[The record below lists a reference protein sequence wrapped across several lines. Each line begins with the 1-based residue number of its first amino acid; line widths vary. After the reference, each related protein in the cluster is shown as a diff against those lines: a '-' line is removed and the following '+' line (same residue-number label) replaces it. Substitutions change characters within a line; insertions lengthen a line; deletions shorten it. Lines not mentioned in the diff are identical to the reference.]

1 MAQATS
7 LAPPQTPV
15 SEEPVPAA
23 SALRGRS
30 APESAA
36 LGLAAHGAVR
46 GLAAH
51 GAAARELA
59 APELAAHGAAA
70 HGGAVRGLA
79 APELAAVTG
88 RKLVA
93 PGERVLP
100 VLPPLRGLLAAGGL
114 PRGHVVATGTW
125 GLLCLALAAG
135 ASHAGAWCAV
145 VGLPSLGVLAAAD
158 LGLDP
163 GRLLLIA
170 EPGGSWPQVVASLLD
185 GCDLVLLRPPDRPSA
200 QLRRKLEAV
209 ARRHGS
215 VLLVAGEWDGAQAR
229 LRVARHEWAGLGAG
243 HGRLRAR
250 KAEVVA
256 EGRGTRARSQ
266 WLWLPG
272 PDGAVTT
279 VAEAAADAA
288 SPDTARPGA
297 ASPGAADPDT
307 AGAGLASTG

>member
-1 MAQATS
+1 
-7 LAPPQTPV
+7 
-15 SEEPVPAA
+15 
-23 SALRGRS
+23 
-30 APESAA
+30 
-36 LGLAAHGAVR
+36 
-46 GLAAH
+46 
-51 GAAARELA
+51 
-59 APELAAHGAAA
+59 
-70 HGGAVRGLA
+70 
-79 APELAAVTG
+79 
-88 RKLVA
+88 
-93 PGERVLP
+93 

-114 PRGHVVATGTW
+114 PRGHVITTGAW

-145 VGLPSLGVLAAAD
+145 VGLPALGVLAAAD

-185 GCDLVLLRPPDRPSA
+185 GCDIVLLRPPDRPSA

-209 ARRHGS
+209 ARRYGS

-229 LRVARHEWAGLGAG
+229 LRVARQEWAGIGAG

-256 EGRGTRARSQ
+256 EGRGARPRTQ

-272 PDGAVTT
+272 PDGAVAE
-279 VAEAAADAA
+279 VAEVADAA
-288 SPDTARPGA
+288 RL
-297 ASPGAADPDT
+297 
-307 AGAGLASTG
+307 GLASAG

>member
-7 LAPPQTPV
+7 LAPPHAMVPPGTV
-15 SEEPVPAA
+15 SPGTD
-23 SALRGRS
+23 SAL
-30 APESAA
+30 
-36 LGLAAHGAVR
+36 
-46 GLAAH
+46 
-51 GAAARELA
+51 
-59 APELAAHGAAA
+59 
-70 HGGAVRGLA
+70 RGLA
-79 APELAAVTG
+79 APGLATPEFATRGLAARGPT
-88 RKLVA
+88 A
-93 PGERVLP
+93 PGESVLP

-114 PRGHVVATGTW
+114 PRGHVITTGAW

-145 VGLPSLGVLAAAD
+145 VGLPALGVLAAAD

-170 EPGGSWPQVVASLLD
+170 EPGGGSWPQVVASLLD
-185 GCDLVLLRPPDRPSA
+185 GCDIVLLRPPDRPSA

-209 ARRHGS
+209 ARRYGS

-229 LRVARHEWAGLGAG
+229 LRVGRQEWAGIGAG

-256 EGRGTRARSQ
+256 EGRGARPRTQ

-272 PDGAVTT
+272 PDGT
-279 VAEAAADAA
+279 VAEVTEVAG
-288 SPDTARPGA
+288 PARLG
-297 ASPGAADPDT
+297 
-307 AGAGLASTG
+307 GLASTG